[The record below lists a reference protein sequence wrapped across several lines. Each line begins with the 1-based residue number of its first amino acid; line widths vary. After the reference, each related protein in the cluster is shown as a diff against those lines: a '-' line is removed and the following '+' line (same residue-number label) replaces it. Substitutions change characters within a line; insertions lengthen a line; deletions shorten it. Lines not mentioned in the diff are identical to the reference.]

1 MKLEIQEKDYK
12 VSARLKEI
20 IEAKVNKLDRYFDD
34 NATCKVLCK
43 KVKNMYKMEV
53 SVLSKKTYFRAEVSN
68 DENMYANIDLALP
81 KIERQIVKYKGKLN
95 DRIKADAFNKEGFE
109 FIEEDVVN
117 EEIENKAIVKTKQF
131 EIGAPI
137 TTEEASVMLEMLD
150 NLFYIYRNI
159 ETNQVNVI
167 YKRNDGNYGNIVI
180 I

>member
-68 DENMYANIDLALP
+68 NENMYANIDLALP

-95 DRIKADAFNKEGFE
+95 DRIKADAFSKDGFE
-109 FIEEDVVN
+109 FIEEDVAI
-117 EEIENKAIVKTKQF
+117 EEPNDKSVVKTKQF

-137 TTEEASVMLEMLD
+137 TTEEAGVMLEMLD
-150 NLFYIYRNI
+150 NQFYIYRNI